1 MLEDSG
7 VLPRGWCGP
16 PCHAPSS
23 PNSTMDSIPRAR
35 SHHPHQLPG
44 GSSTEH
50 PRFNRPLIQQTLPDP
65 PGGLPRA
72 TLWGH
77 SKKYD
82 TNILRDTGLEGERR
96 KQPVTSVDSPRSAQ
110 WTTGHTLPAEG
121 PHSPPRPISGTS
133 EALWTSPR
141 GRLPSG
147 SRRVWT
153 VSATW
158 QDGTPPNKRLP
169 APFPPWS
176 LGKMEQIRKLPSLL
190 YPISLVP
197 I

>member
-1 MLEDSG
+1 MLEDSR

-23 PNSTMDSIPRAR
+23 PNSTMHSIPRAR

-82 TNILRDTGLEGERR
+82 TNILRDTGREGERR

-110 WTTGHTLPAEG
+110 WTTGRTLPAEG

-133 EALWTSPR
+133 EGSLDKPPRPPALRQQT
-141 GRLPSG
+141 G
-147 SRRVWT
+147 V
-153 VSATW
+153 
-158 QDGTPPNKRLP
+158 DGERHTAGWHASQQK
-169 APFPPWS
+169 APCS
-176 LGKMEQIRKLPSLL
+176 LPSLV
-190 YPISLVP
+190 IRENGTD
-197 I
+197 